1 MVVHAIEGES
11 AVNPRTLRPRGA
23 AGGGGDPL
31 RGILM
36 SIAAVI
42 AFWRGWQI
50 HRGHYAW
57 MAYALGVLAL
67 GLATWHFASSQ
78 KRS

>member
-1 MVVHAIEGES
+1 
-11 AVNPRTLRPRGA
+11 
-23 AGGGGDPL
+23 
-31 RGILM
+31 M